1 MIYIN
6 HRLCYPSN
14 FKMPPHL
21 WVWATGAD
29 KPASRMNQVQKL
41 GLLILGLQN
50 QIPTLWAHLCNSTP
64 LLRKWNFEG
73 RELDMGFLFY
83 AKKSHKNKDFPWSLT
98 ACTEQL
104 KNESHKDKTSVWA
117 ENTLHKHVPMACLF
131 VLQRVHS
138 NWISIV
144 TYIPSG

>member
-41 GLLILGLQN
+41 SLLILGLQN
-50 QIPTLWAHLCNSTP
+50 QTLLYGLIFVTP
-64 LLRKWNFEG
+64 LLRKWNLEG
-73 RELDMGFLFY
+73 RESDMGFLFY
-83 AKKSHKNKDFPWSLT
+83 VKKSHKNKDFPWRVFT
-98 ACTEQL
+98 ALNNSKMNPTKIKLLFQQ
-104 KNESHKDKTSVWA
+104 KTPCINMFQQV
-117 ENTLHKHVPMACLF
+117 CLF

-138 NWISIV
+138 NWISIE